1 MERTLF
7 SVVGKQIV
15 HSNSKNTDYC
25 MVHIS
30 IPFDDAAIT
39 SGASGSRVFST
50 VVTPQ
55 EYNSISVADYS
66 GYIMQNGRYSSVVFE
81 EKL

>member
-1 MERTLF
+1 MEKTKF
-7 SVVGKQIV
+7 CVVGKQII

-25 MVHIS
+25 MIHIMV
-30 IPFDDAAIT
+30 PFDDAAIT
-39 SGASGSRVFST
+39 SGASGARVFST

-55 EYNSISVADYS
+55 EYNNISLDNYS
-66 GYIMQNGRYSSVVFE
+66 GYIMQNGRYTSVAFE